1 VENNAT
7 QTQGSAP
14 ESGTASGLMDQARS
28 TATQVVQQTQEQAGD
43 LLDRARDQFSTQVS
57 GQKDAVAD
65 SAGSLATA
73 LRQTSQQLNDQG
85 QGMVGQFVDRAAELA
100 DGVSGYLRERSVGD
114 LTGELE
120 NFARREPV
128 LFLGGAFALGFMA
141 ARFLKSSGP
150 GTSLARPETVRPYH
164 SYSSIPGSQS
174 LGSSLGRPLGSAVD
188 AGGPIETAGGS
199 VWTGNGPDADPRGQ
213 RVFTGGERDTTTGAA
228 QSDMDEDDTFELT
241 SSSNQGRG

>member
-1 VENNAT
+1 ME
-7 QTQGSAP
+7 
-14 ESGTASGLMDQARS
+14 QARS
-28 TATQVVQQTQEQAGD
+28 TATQVAQQTQEQAGD
-43 LLDRARDQFSTQVS
+43 LLDRARDQFSNQVS
-57 GQKDAVAD
+57 SQKDAVAD
-65 SAGSLATA
+65 SAGSLASA

-120 NFARREPV
+120 NFARREPM

-150 GTSLARPETVRPYH
+150 NTSLARPETMMRYG
-164 SYSSIPGSQS
+164 SQAGMQGMQGSQS
-174 LGSSLGRPLGSAVD
+174 LSSSLGRPLGSATD

-213 RVFTGGERDTTTGAA
+213 RVFTGGERDMTSGSGT
-228 QSDMDEDDTFELT
+228 SDMDDEESFELT
-241 SSSNQGRG
+241 NSNQGRG